1 MSDQN
6 SLLSSQHRV
15 LDLCEGQGHLCGKIL
30 GDLGAD
36 VIQIEKPGGDP
47 ARKIGPF
54 YNDDPDPEKSLWWF
68 AFNMHK
74 RGITLD
80 IETEEDR
87 ELFKKM
93 VSNTDFVI
101 ESFEPGYM
109 DSLGLGYAELEK
121 INPRV
126 ILVSVNAFGQTG
138 PYAHYKAT
146 DLVLMSMGG
155 QAFMAGDDDRPPV
168 QISYPHAW
176 HFAALHACVGAM
188 NAHYWRELTGQ
199 GQYVDS
205 SGQAGVV
212 WTNMSANVT
221 WDLMGVNVTR
231 GGAIRRIE
239 RPNADGTTT
248 ELITRITYPCKDG
261 YVFSFFTG
269 GPVAGTRFKIFVD
282 WMHEDGMAPDWMRD
296 LDWVNEYDAATVTQ
310 EFIDRKDEAIIP
322 FLKQYTMMELYE
334 DAIKRNFWLVPIG
347 TPKSVFEDKQLAYRK
362 FWEKIEHPELNDTL
376 TYPGWPIKQSETPW
390 CLQRRAPLI
399 GEHNEE
405 IKSQLETAQDMK
417 VTSYPSKKKSGQ
429 IFEGLKV
436 LDLTWV
442 GVGPITIKNLA
453 DHGAFVIHVESHTK
467 PEALRLSPPFKDGEM
482 DIDKAAF
489 MANFNSSKYGISLN
503 LNKKKGRDLI
513 RRILVEWQP
522 DIIAESYAPKA
533 MEGWELDYQHVKEI
547 RPDIIYFS
555 ACQQGNQGP
564 HRHFA
569 GFGQMAAS
577 LGGYAHITGWPDRMP
592 AIPQGAY
599 TDFISPYYACSA
611 LVAAIDYRRKT
622 GKGQYLD
629 LSQFE
634 CGQQFLAPALMDYAL
649 TGREIGRMG
658 NRHHDASPHGIFPC
672 SQEET
677 WCCIAI
683 FTEEE
688 WMAFSDAVGHREWA
702 VDSKFKTLSARKQN
716 EDELEGLIADWTK
729 KFTPVEVM
737 TLLQEIGVP
746 AGVVHPTSGL
756 YEDPQLK
763 HRGFFVELDHTK
775 MGPHHYDGF
784 TFSLSKTP
792 GKLRMPAPCLGEHN
806 EYIYGEVLGLSED
819 EIGDLLVEGVITT
832 EADLPW
838 FQE

>member
-1 MSDQN
+1 
-6 SLLSSQHRV
+6 
-15 LDLCEGQGHLCGKIL
+15 
-30 GDLGAD
+30 
-36 VIQIEKPGGDP
+36 
-47 ARKIGPF
+47 
-54 YNDDPDPEKSLWWF
+54 
-68 AFNMHK
+68 
-74 RGITLD
+74 
-80 IETEEDR
+80 
-87 ELFKKM
+87 
-93 VSNTDFVI
+93 
-101 ESFEPGYM
+101 
-109 DSLGLGYAELEK
+109 
-121 INPRV
+121 
-126 ILVSVNAFGQTG
+126 
-138 PYAHYKAT
+138 
-146 DLVLMSMGG
+146 
-155 QAFMAGDDDRPPV
+155 
-168 QISYPHAW
+168 
-176 HFAALHACVGAM
+176 
-188 NAHYWRELTGQ
+188 
-199 GQYVDS
+199 
-205 SGQAGVV
+205 
-212 WTNMSANVT
+212 
-221 WDLMGVNVTR
+221 
-231 GGAIRRIE
+231 
-239 RPNADGTTT
+239 
-248 ELITRITYPCKDG
+248 
-261 YVFSFFTG
+261 
-269 GPVAGTRFKIFVD
+269 
-282 WMHEDGMAPDWMRD
+282 
-296 LDWVNEYDAATVTQ
+296 
-310 EFIDRKDEAIIP
+310 
-322 FLKQYTMMELYE
+322 MELYE
-334 DAIKRNFWLVPIG
+334 DAIIRNFWLVPIG

-390 CLQRRAPLI
+390 RLQRRAPLI

-405 IKSQLETAQDMK
+405 IKSQIETAREMK
-417 VTSYPSKKKSGQ
+417 VIDYPSKKKSEQ

-533 MEGWELDYQHVKEI
+533 MEGWGLDYQHVKEI

-649 TGREIGRMG
+649 TGREISRMG
-658 NRHHDASPHGIFPC
+658 NRHPDASPHGIFPC
-672 SQEET
+672 NQEET
-677 WCCIAI
+677 WCCIAV

-702 VDSKFKTLSARKQN
+702 VDSKFKTLSTRKQN
-716 EDELEGLIADWTK
+716 EDELEALIAEWTK

-737 TLLQEIGVP
+737 TLLQEKGVP

-775 MGPHHYDGF
+775 MGPHNYDGF

-792 GKLRMPAPCLGEHN
+792 GELRMPAPCLGEHN